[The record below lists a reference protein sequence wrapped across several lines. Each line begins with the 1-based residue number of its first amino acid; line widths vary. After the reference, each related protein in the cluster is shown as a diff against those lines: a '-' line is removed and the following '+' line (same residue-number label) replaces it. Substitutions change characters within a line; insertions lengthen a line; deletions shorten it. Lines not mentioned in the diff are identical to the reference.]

1 MKKSEATT
9 PRLDMISQ
17 IAIVRAEEGG
27 PIRTFVERG
36 HRKPVGKFNS
46 AKNGRAHPWEAIDE
60 RHLLWIS
67 EVDPQV
73 VTYLAQPWRLEI
85 SLRGEKRKLLYFPD
99 MERRIDNGAV
109 EIIEVKKAI
118 EEIGKDPQYAFKIR
132 VARKV
137 CAALGYTFRVLTRE
151 NYIGGQRLENALS
164 IKRDRNAALTTT
176 DLLKFEDAMAAA
188 GGTRT
193 WGDLVAAL
201 SADNDPFDGDARRKL
216 HALIIH
222 RLAAIDIE
230 RRIRPTTP
238 VRKIQR

>member
-46 AKNGRAHPWEAIDE
+46 AKNGRAHPWEAVNE

-67 EVDPQV
+67 EVDPKV

-85 SLRGEKRKLLYFPD
+85 SLRGEQRKLIYFPD
-99 MERRIDNGAV
+99 LERQIDTGSV
-109 EIIEVKKAI
+109 EVIEVKKEI
-118 EEIGKDPQYAFKIR
+118 EEICKDPQYAFKIK
-132 VARKV
+132 VARKA
-137 CAALGYTFRVLTRE
+137 CAALGYKFRVLTPE
-151 NYIGGQRLENALS
+151 NYIHGPRLENAVS
-164 IKRDRNAALTTT
+164 IKRDRNAALTTA
-176 DLLKFEDAMAAA
+176 DLLKFEEAMAAA
-188 GGTRT
+188 GGTST
-193 WGDLVAAL
+193 WGGLVAAL
-201 SADNDPFDGDARRKL
+201 SVDGDPFDGHARRKL
-216 HALIIH
+216 HALIIR
-222 RLAAIDIE
+222 RLAAIDID
-230 RRIRPTTP
+230 RRIRPTTL